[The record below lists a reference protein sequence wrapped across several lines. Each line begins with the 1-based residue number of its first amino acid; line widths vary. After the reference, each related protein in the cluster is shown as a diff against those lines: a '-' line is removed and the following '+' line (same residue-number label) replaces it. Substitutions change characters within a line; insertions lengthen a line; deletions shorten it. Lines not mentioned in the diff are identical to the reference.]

1 MQLLKKLDAVVKNT
15 ELEIVKGAKR
25 KRAQNFKH
33 FIEQILIHY
42 KFLIVKSEIMKK
54 NIFSLALA
62 LVFGATINASTPIDG
77 EKKTVNTET
86 SKVTWKAYKVT
97 GSHTGTVQLNS
108 GSLEFA
114 EGKLTGGEFEVNMTT
129 LISTDL
135 EGEYKGKL
143 EGHLKSDD
151 FFGVATHPTSTLVF
165 TKVTPSGK
173 NSYEV
178 TGDLT
183 IKGITKPVTFDV
195 SIYGSKATAT
205 LKVDRALYNVKYGSG
220 SFFENLGDKTIYDE
234 FDLVVDLEF

>member
-1 MQLLKKLDAVVKNT
+1 
-15 ELEIVKGAKR
+15 
-25 KRAQNFKH
+25 
-33 FIEQILIHY
+33 
-42 KFLIVKSEIMKK
+42 MKK
-54 NIFSLALA
+54 STLSLVLTMA
-62 LVFGATINASTPIDG
+62 FGVTAWANPVDG
-77 EKKTVNTET
+77 EKKEVKTDA

-97 GSHTGTVQLNS
+97 GSHNGTVDLKS
-108 GSLEFA
+108 GALVFDDN
-114 EGKLTGGEFEVNMTT
+114 GQLTGGEFVVDMTSIT
-129 LISTDL
+129 VADL

-151 FFGVATHPTSTLVF
+151 FFSVANHPTSSLVF
-165 TKVTPSGK
+165 TKVKPTGK

-205 LKVDRALYNVKYGSG
+205 MKIDRAQYDVRYGSG
-220 SFFENLGDKTIYDE
+220 SFFDNLGDKTIYDE

>member
-1 MQLLKKLDAVVKNT
+1 
-15 ELEIVKGAKR
+15 
-25 KRAQNFKH
+25 
-33 FIEQILIHY
+33 
-42 KFLIVKSEIMKK
+42 MKK
-54 NIFSLALA
+54 NVFIFALA
-62 LVFGATINASTPIDG
+62 LLVGTAVSANNPV
-77 EKKTVNTET
+77 EEVKKEVNTET

-97 GSHTGTVQLNS
+97 GSHTGTVNLNS
-108 GSLEFA
+108 GSLIFSD
-114 EGKLTGGEFEVNMTT
+114 GVLTGGEFEVDMTS

-151 FFGVATHPTSTLVF
+151 FFGVEKFPASSLVF
-165 TKVTPSGK
+165 TKVTASGK

-183 IKGITKPVTFDV
+183 IKGITKAITLDV

-205 LKVDRALYNVKYGSG
+205 MKVDRAQYDVKYGSG

>member
-1 MQLLKKLDAVVKNT
+1 
-15 ELEIVKGAKR
+15 
-25 KRAQNFKH
+25 
-33 FIEQILIHY
+33 
-42 KFLIVKSEIMKK
+42 MKK
-54 NIFSLALA
+54 NVFIFALA
-62 LVFGATINASTPIDG
+62 LFTGASVSAINPV
-77 EKKTVNTET
+77 EENKKEVNTKT

-97 GSHTGTVQLNS
+97 GSHTGTVTLNA
-108 GSLEFA
+108 GSLIFDDN
-114 EGKLTGGEFEVNMTT
+114 KLTGGEFEVDMTS

-151 FFGVATHPTSTLVF
+151 FFGVEKFPTSKLVF
-165 TKVTPSGK
+165 TKVTASGK

-183 IKGITKPVTFDV
+183 IKGITKSVKLDV
-195 SIYGSKATAT
+195 SVYGSKATAT
-205 LKVDRALYNVKYGSG
+205 MKVDRAQYDVQYGSG